1 MSKVTFACPSPR
13 ANAHVRLGRMG
24 LFLGLLMLFT
34 ACRDVYKAQEHERE
48 LERLRSAISARGGKP
63 VWDVDGLLYGPAVLG
78 DSLALA
84 DGDSLL
90 VAYSLWGL
98 SARGETLLASNIAAD
113 MQKAGLPIPWTLNR
127 EKYNAYVAAGGK
139 TEGTALPDS
148 LYTYTDTALLLRVG
162 HMNGLLPSLAKG
174 IRLFAH
180 GEGSGWIGIPS
191 GQGYGGYSYGGL
203 PPNTPLCCYV
213 RVQRHT
219 AKKANGGL

>member
-1 MSKVTFACPSPR
+1 MSRVTIACPRVR
-13 ANAHVRLGRMG
+13 ANAHVRIGRVG
-24 LFLGLLMLFT
+24 LFLGLLALFT
-34 ACRDVYKAQEHERE
+34 ACRDVYKAQEYERE
-48 LERLRSAISARGGKP
+48 LERLRSAITARGGKP
-63 VWDVDGLLYGPAVLG
+63 VWDVDGLLYGPVVLG

-180 GEGSGWIGIPS
+180 GGGSGWIGIPS
-191 GQGYGGYSYGGL
+191 GQGYGSNSYGGL

-213 RVQRHT
+213 RVQKHT